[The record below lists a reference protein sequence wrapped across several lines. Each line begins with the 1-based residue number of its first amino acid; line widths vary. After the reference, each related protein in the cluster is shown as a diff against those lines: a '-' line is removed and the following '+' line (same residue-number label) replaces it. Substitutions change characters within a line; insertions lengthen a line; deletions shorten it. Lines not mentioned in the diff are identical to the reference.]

1 MQNDFFTWY
10 SGMEFSGDT
19 NVRLKRWNSLV
30 AVAKAPSPETLE
42 VLTRL
47 AFRTKLPPF
56 LTEAARLRE
65 QLADG
70 APPLG
75 DEELALLAASTLSVI
90 LNRLD
95 ATSARATALV
105 TGASCAGLRA
115 VTQPMNLVGMAK
127 NAQGHMSETFR
138 RRPPLEQQKLVNPQ
152 IDIQASLDGLQ
163 EGSVITVSA
172 AINALAT
179 ATTKALT
186 AMATRQRQF
195 ESAVQDYV
203 RVQDEELDILWW
215 LQGGRCTIFD
225 MPFEDVP
232 VEHRPLVFACELAN
246 LTKVQPGP
254 TALQSLFSR
263 TGVGHSTQTTIASAI
278 QGLPKEW
285 LEHLLP
291 DEKVGMV
298 SIVTTPVLEAVRRRK
313 EVDGQDTWIAA
324 WSSVC
329 GINQDALL
337 PTLQFSEAVYREL
350 LQVRL
355 G

>member
-1 MQNDFFTWY
+1 MQDDFFTWY
-10 SGMEFSGDT
+10 SSMEFSGDT
-19 NVRLKRWNSLV
+19 DVRLKRWNSLM
-30 AVAKAPSPETLE
+30 AVAKVPSPGTLE

-56 LTEAARLRE
+56 SAEAAQLRE

-70 APPLG
+70 APPIG
-75 DEELALLAASTLSVI
+75 DEELALLAASALSVI

-115 VTQPMNLVGMAK
+115 LKQPMNLVGMAK
-127 NAQGHMSETFR
+127 DAQAHLAETFR

-152 IDIQASLDGLQ
+152 IDIQAGLDGLQ
-163 EGSVITVSA
+163 EGSVTTVRA
-172 AINALAT
+172 AISALAT

-186 AMATRQRQF
+186 AIATRQRQF

-215 LQGGRCTIFD
+215 LQGGRCTIFG
-225 MPFEDVP
+225 MPFEEAP
-232 VEHRPLVFACELAN
+232 AEHRPLVFACELAN
-246 LTKVQPGP
+246 LTKVLPGP
-254 TALQSLFSR
+254 TALPSLLIR
-263 TGVGHSTQTTIASAI
+263 AGVDEGAQVTIPGAI

-285 LEHLLP
+285 LVHLLSEARA
-291 DEKVGMV
+291 DKV
-298 SIVTTPVLEAVRRRK
+298 SIVTTPILEAVRRRK
-313 EVDGQDTWIAA
+313 EVDGQDSWIAP
-324 WSSVC
+324 WSAVC
-329 GINQDALL
+329 GISQDAQL
-337 PTLQFSEAVYREL
+337 PALQFSEAFYREM
-350 LQVRL
+350 LQITL

>member
-1 MQNDFFTWY
+1 MQDNFFTWY
-10 SGMEFSGDT
+10 SSMEFSGNGD
-19 NVRLKRWNSLV
+19 VRLKRWNSLV
-30 AVAKAPSPETLE
+30 AVSKAPSPSTLE

-47 AFRTKLPPF
+47 AFRAKLLPF
-56 LTEAARLRE
+56 VAEAALIRE
-65 QLADG
+65 QLAEG
-70 APPLG
+70 GPPLD
-75 DEELALLAASTLSVI
+75 DEELALIAASALSVI
-90 LNRLD
+90 LDRLD
-95 ATSARATALV
+95 ATSARAGALV
-105 TGASCAGLRA
+105 KGASCAGLR
-115 VTQPMNLVGMAK
+115 VVKQPMDLVGMAK
-127 NAQGHMSETFR
+127 NAQAHLAETFR

-152 IDIQASLDGLQ
+152 IDIQASLDGLE
-163 EGSVITVSA
+163 EGSVTTVRT
-172 AINALAT
+172 AISALAT

-215 LQGGRCTIFD
+215 LQGGRCTTFG

-232 VEHRPLVFACELAN
+232 AEHRPLVFACELAN
-246 LTKVQPGP
+246 LTKVRPGP
-254 TALQSLFSR
+254 TALQSLFRRS
-263 TGVGHSTQTTIASAI
+263 GVDHSTQTIIAGAI

-291 DEKVGMV
+291 DDKVDMV

-313 EVDGQDTWIAA
+313 EVDGQDAWIAA

-337 PTLQFSEAVYREL
+337 PALQFSEAVYREL